1 MSDLM
6 NKIIDYG
13 FWLLLIG
20 LLAAY
25 FAGVATDSGAFV
37 NGAKTLIYAVSNR
50 NAQGN
55 FVSYPTGGPTVN
67 TQAA

>member
-25 FAGVATDSGAFV
+25 FAGVATDSGAFFSGIR
-37 NGAKTLIYAVSNR
+37 NLAYAFTNR
-50 NAQGN
+50 DQQGN
-55 FVSYPTGGPTVN
+55 FVSYPTGGPTVQ
-67 TQAA
+67 QAA